1 MTSQE
6 KAAAWIAEV
15 GKTQAVIECKKAI
28 EKLEKQMDTMG
39 YTVNDLAY
47 LREYQ
52 TILKLIQNTTT

>member
-47 LREYQ
+47 LR
-52 TILKLIQNTTT
+52 